1 MSIDI
6 SCQNR
11 ALYLYI
17 ITIRMIMIIISVVNR
32 GASENLI
39 KLQEVHSFTALST
52 DFVEKNSY

>member
-17 ITIRMIMIIISVVNR
+17 ISTLMIMIIINFVNR
-32 GASENLI
+32 GALENLI